1 MEEKQTKNSSK
12 KILITGAS
20 RGIGEAV
27 AHHFA
32 RKGYFTLLTART
44 EIDLARVKKEII
56 SEGGQ
61 AEYVVCDLSSPEA
74 AKELGFK
81 IKESYGFVEY
91 IVLNAGIS
99 TNSDFFSQTPKN
111 FLRELNVNYI
121 APLLLLK
128 EFLEEMVKRKKGKVV
143 TISSIA
149 GILPFPGNASYAAS
163 KAALISIGMTMNM
176 ELKKYNIYIGSVL
189 PGLTRTSMTK
199 EYESFVLPF
208 SEPGEIALA
217 VEEAFQTEKAIVIP
231 GLFNNVVSAIYRYFP
246 EPLNLLVGALSNV
259 IVPANKKESY
269 GK

>member
-1 MEEKQTKNSSK
+1 MKDLHTKNSPK

-20 RGIGEAV
+20 RGIGEAI
-27 AHHFA
+27 ALHFA
-32 RKGYFTLLTART
+32 ERGFYTILTART
-44 EIDLARVKKEII
+44 EIDLARVKKEILAR
-56 SEGGQ
+56 GGQ
-61 AEYVVCDLSSPEA
+61 VDYIVSDLSTEENA
-74 AKELGFK
+74 RTLAEK
-81 IKESYGFVEY
+81 IKTEFGFIEF

-99 TNSDFFSQTPKN
+99 TNSDILSQTAAN
-111 FLRELNVNYI
+111 FQKELYVNYI

-128 EFLEEMVKRKKGKVV
+128 ELLDEMVKKKKGKIV

-163 KAALISIGMTMNM
+163 KAALISLCMTMNL

-208 SEPGEIALA
+208 SNPDEIANS
-217 VEEAFQTEKAIVIP
+217 VEEAFTTEKPIIIP
-231 GLFNNVVSAIYRYFP
+231 GIFNNVVSTIYRYFP

-259 IVPANKKESY
+259 LIPANKK
-269 GK
+269 